1 MLPQCSSY
9 AIVKFTL
16 VGNLSHSNIRDCL
29 GENLTTTTNTA
40 NATGNTQAAESQAI
54 SLSYYTVPE
63 LDALET
69 VRIAATT
76 GCNHVGLRLLGGQP
90 GGGETKLLADPALR
104 REMHQVM
111 SDHGIS
117 ALDANTVRLVP
128 KTDIPAYRPFF
139 EAAAE
144 LGARHV
150 LTTVDDPERGRTAD
164 NLMGLCEMA
173 LEHNLTI
180 DFEFVPWLQL
190 SNIEAAARL
199 IRQCNHPAL
208 GISVDAL
215 HYFRSQGSPK
225 QISQMPPEWFRY
237 AQLCDAA
244 SATPPSSREAFIDEA
259 TLERR
264 LPGDGVI
271 DLVGLLRAL
280 PPGIP
285 LALEVPQLL
294 LSQSLP
300 AQIRVKQAVAAM
312 RRVLLAAAEG

>member
-1 MLPQCSSY
+1 MSIYSDS
-9 AIVKFTL
+9 AIASIARGAKL
-16 VGNLSHSNIRDCL
+16 KHSKIRD
-29 GENLTTTTNTA
+29 GSGTNLTTTSDNVDSTENP
-40 NATGNTQAAESQAI
+40 QADESRAI

-69 VRIAATT
+69 VTVAAAT
-76 GCNHVGLRLLGGQP
+76 GCSHVGLRLLGGQP
-90 GGGETKLLADPALR
+90 GGGETKLLSNPALR
-104 REMHQVM
+104 REMRQAFL
-111 SDHGIS
+111 DHGVS
-117 ALDANTVRLVP
+117 VLDANTVRLVP
-128 KTDIPAYRPFF
+128 TTDIPAYRPFF
-139 EAAAE
+139 DAAAE

-150 LTTVDDPERGRTAD
+150 LTTVDDPDPGRTAD
-164 NLMGLCEMA
+164 NLMCLCEMA
-173 LEHNLTI
+173 SEQTLTI
-180 DFEFVPWLQL
+180 DFEFVPWLHL

-199 IRQCNHPAL
+199 IRRCNHPAL

-215 HYFRSQGSPK
+215 HYFRSQGSPN
-225 QISQMPPEWFRY
+225 QIAQMPPEWFRY

-244 SATPPSSREAFIDEA
+244 SATAPASREAFIDEA
-259 TLERR
+259 TQERQ

-300 AQIRVKQAVAAM
+300 AQIRVKRAVAAM
-312 RRVLLAAAEG
+312 HRVLLAAAED